1 MVRFFSCT
9 NVARLPSGLIE
20 IYNVSVCCGCVE
32 CVLVL
37 YMYLYNYIVCV
48 IVCMQLYYCEESVW
62 PLSGAMTMKVREG
75 SETSMGEIIRIIHV
89 NHWCYLNWLKL
100 PIASAKWNEYTL
112 VYFCQFSLF
121 LRCVN
126 VRMHICRCACRM
138 HWTKI
143 KCLDEFIFGKSIFC
157 CSNIGGVVQWECNGN
172 HGHVNIDQFV
182 AIVNVEKR
190 FETFC
195 RRENFPCHFY
205 LYLLLLCNYIATMQL
220 SSI

>member
-62 PLSGAMTMKVREG
+62 PLSGAMTMTVREG

-126 VRMHICRCACRM
+126 VRRCTFVVVPVGC
-138 HWTKI
+138 I
-143 KCLDEFIFGKSIFC
+143 EQKSNAWMNSFLEKAY
-157 CSNIGGVVQWECNGN
+157 SAVLTLVVSYNES
-172 HGHVNIDQFV
+172 VM
-182 AIVNVEKR
+182 
-190 FETFC
+190 ETMD
-195 RRENFPCHFY
+195 
-205 LYLLLLCNYIATMQL
+205 T
-220 SSI
+220 